1 MTLPDLPDLPDAP
14 GQDATYDERMRH
26 FEATMRLAEYEQ
38 RERLDSAAALRDQAA
53 DARTTVL
60 AQSHQ
65 ALAAA
70 QAEATIVAGRQ
81 AAALDRQ
88 AAAAERMAELME
100 ETPPG
105 SPSATDGTSDRA
117 RVVVTAMMAETDKP
131 PAEVVS
137 AVQARIGAADSLL
150 EQ

>member
-1 MTLPDLPDLPDAP
+1 MTLPDLPDAP

-26 FEATMRLAEYEQ
+26 FEATMRLAEFEQ
-38 RERLDSAAALRDQAA
+38 REALNAAA
-53 DARTTVL
+53 DARNTALV
-60 AQSHQ
+60 AAHQ
-65 ALAAA
+65 ALATVQGEAKDV
-70 QAEATIVAGRQ
+70 AEQQLEVGR
-81 AAALDRQ
+81 
-88 AAAAERMAELME
+88 RMVELME

-105 SPSATDGTSDRA
+105 SPPATEGASDRA
-117 RVVVTAMMAETDKP
+117 RVVVTAMMAETDKQ

>member
-1 MTLPDLPDLPDAP
+1 MTLPDLPDAP

-26 FEATMRLAEYEQ
+26 FEATMRRAEFEQ
-38 RERLDSAAALRDQAA
+38 REALNTAADNRNAALVAA
-53 DARTTVL
+53 
-60 AQSHQ
+60 HQ
-65 ALAAA
+65 ALASVQDAA
-70 QAEATIVAGRQ
+70 RNVAEQQLEVGR
-81 AAALDRQ
+81 
-88 AAAAERMAELME
+88 RMVELME

-105 SPSATDGTSDRA
+105 YPPDSNTDGTSDRA

-150 EQ
+150 TTGQ

>member
-26 FEATMRLAEYEQ
+26 FEATMRLAEFEQ
-38 RERLDSAAALRDQAA
+38 REALNAAA
-53 DARTTVL
+53 DARNTALV
-60 AQSHQ
+60 AAHQ
-65 ALAAA
+65 ALATVQGEAKDV
-70 QAEATIVAGRQ
+70 AEQQLEVGR
-81 AAALDRQ
+81 
-88 AAAAERMAELME
+88 RMVELME

-105 SPSATDGTSDRA
+105 SPPATEGASDRA
-117 RVVVTAMMAETDKP
+117 RVVVTAMMAETDKQ

>member
-1 MTLPDLPDLPDAP
+1 MALPDLPDAP

-26 FEATMRLAEYEQ
+26 FEATMRLAEFEQ
-38 RERLDSAAALRDQAA
+38 REALNAAA
-53 DARTTVL
+53 DARNTALV
-60 AQSHQ
+60 AAHQ
-65 ALAAA
+65 ALATVQGEAKDV
-70 QAEATIVAGRQ
+70 AEQQLEVGR
-81 AAALDRQ
+81 
-88 AAAAERMAELME
+88 RMVELME

-105 SPSATDGTSDRA
+105 SPPATEGASDRA
-117 RVVVTAMMAETDKP
+117 RVVVTAMMAETDKQ

>member
-1 MTLPDLPDLPDAP
+1 MALPDLPDAP

-26 FEATMRLAEYEQ
+26 FEAQMRLAEYEQ
-38 RERLDSAAALRDQAA
+38 REALN
-53 DARTTVL
+53 
-60 AQSHQ
+60 
-65 ALAAA
+65 
-70 QAEATIVAGRQ
+70 
-81 AAALDRQ
+81 
-88 AAAAERMAELME
+88 AAAETRNAALVSAHHSLASVQVAARAVAEQQLEIGRRMVELME
-100 ETPPG
+100 ESPPG
-105 SPSATDGTSDRA
+105 SPPEADGTSDRA

>member
-1 MTLPDLPDLPDAP
+1 MTLPDLPDAP

-26 FEATMRLAEYEQ
+26 FEATMRLAEFEQ
-38 RERLDSAAALRDQAA
+38 REALNAAAENRNAA
-53 DARTTVL
+53 MVA
-60 AQSHQ
+60 AHQ
-65 ALAAA
+65 ALATVQGEAKDV
-70 QAEATIVAGRQ
+70 AEQQLEIGR
-81 AAALDRQ
+81 
-88 AAAAERMAELME
+88 RMVELME

>member
-38 RERLDSAAALRDQAA
+38 RERLN
-53 DARTTVL
+53 
-60 AQSHQ
+60 
-65 ALAAA
+65 
-70 QAEATIVAGRQ
+70 
-81 AAALDRQ
+81 
-88 AAAAERMAELME
+88 AAAEIRRPRANHRAWSQRTRRSLRAQARPPSSPAEQQHWNRRPPSMVELME

-105 SPSATDGTSDRA
+105 SPPEADGTSDRA

-150 EQ
+150 DQ

>member
-1 MTLPDLPDLPDAP
+1 MTLPDLPDAP

-38 RERLDSAAALRDQAA
+38 REALNAAAESRNAA
-53 DARTTVL
+53 MVA
-60 AQSHQ
+60 AHQ
-65 ALAAA
+65 ALATVQGEAKDV
-70 QAEATIVAGRQ
+70 AEQQLEVGR
-81 AAALDRQ
+81 
-88 AAAAERMAELME
+88 RMVELME
-100 ETPPG
+100 EPPPG
-105 SPSATDGTSDRA
+105 SPPEADGTSDRA

>member
-1 MTLPDLPDLPDAP
+1 MSLPDLPDAP

-26 FEATMRLAEYEQ
+26 FEATMRLAEFEQ
-38 RERLDSAAALRDQAA
+38 REALNTAAEARNAALVAA
-53 DARTTVL
+53 
-60 AQSHQ
+60 HQ
-65 ALAAA
+65 ALASVQDAA
-70 QAEATIVAGRQ
+70 RNVAEQQLEVGR
-81 AAALDRQ
+81 
-88 AAAAERMAELME
+88 RMVELME
-100 ETPPG
+100 ESPPG
-105 SPSATDGTSDRA
+105 SAPEADGASDRA